1 MSKQGTSGTRKTGD
15 ARRKGRSAPAKQL
28 PDPKRDS
35 EDVER
40 AVYDGMQDLRAAK
53 RGAPR

>member
-1 MSKQGTSGTRKTGD
+1 MSKESASGSRKAAAATP
-15 ARRKGRSAPAKQL
+15 KGKSTPAKQL
-28 PDPKRDS
+28 KDRKRDS

-53 RGAPR
+53 IGVSR